1 MMNVLF
7 FVILTLTL
15 VIIQTVIFP
24 SFFWFS
30 QCFDLMIMNII
41 FLSLVY
47 SHYAVIL
54 TIILIGGIMDSISG
68 VAFFHHIFSY
78 LWIYLIVQLFKQFVF
93 QRSVIFILIISL
105 ASVLIQQGLILF
117 SVFIEQGQ
125 EAIWLKDFTSMAW
138 QLVWGGVFIPPG
150 VWMINKFHRNW
161 KNIIKMLGKQ
171 LAHRFRG

>member
-1 MMNVLF
+1 MNILF
-7 FVILTLTL
+7 FVILTLSL
-15 VIIQTVIFP
+15 IIFQTVIFP

-117 SVFIEQGQ
+117 SVFIEQGRDV
-125 EAIWLKDFTSMAW
+125 IWQKEFTLMLW

-150 VWMINKFHRNW
+150 VWMISQFHRHW
-161 KNIIKMLGKQ
+161 IYLVKMLRKQ
-171 LAHRFRG
+171 FTHKFRG